1 MRYSL
6 LSRFRGTLLGSFVGE
21 VLASVGSSRRVLG
34 ETAFILH
41 QLGDSQLNSICSD
54 WSQIATCG
62 LESLIR
68 YGKLDLDDWVSHS
81 GLTQPSLVSLKKTAS
96 SSETAVAT
104 LPVALFFHDDE
115 VKLRQQMIKAASVW
129 QQEGEA
135 SEGVLAMAF
144 AIATFLTEK
153 LDFTTLIPLT
163 LSYLGSSQTPLSQ
176 QLQRVQVLLE
186 QSAGLDTVLTQLR
199 RHSPRRGNRLVCSD
213 TSIALAFYCFLSTPE
228 DFRLCIM
235 RAVRSN
241 YQPQITAALAGALS
255 GAYNS
260 MAGLPVSWRLAVN
273 QTHLGLHRQQ
283 LADRLLAVWSG
294 AYDSSSLERWQF
306 TAVAAPQVIQPR

>member
-21 VLASVGSSRRVLG
+21 VFASVASSRRVFG

-41 QLGDSQLNSICSD
+41 QLGDSQLHSICSD

-62 LESLIR
+62 IESLIR

-96 SSETAVAT
+96 DSETAVAT
-104 LPVALFFHDDE
+104 LPIALFFHDDE
-115 VKLRQQMIKAASVW
+115 AKLRQQIIKAVSVW
-129 QQEGEA
+129 QQDEEG

-153 LDFTTLIPLT
+153 FDSTTLIPRT
-163 LSYLGSSQTPLSQ
+163 LSYLGSSQTHLTQ
-176 QLQRVQVLLE
+176 QLQRVQALLE

-199 RHSPRRGNRLVCSD
+199 RHSQRRGNSTPCSD

-228 DFRLCIM
+228 DFRLCVT
-235 RAVRSN
+235 RAIRSN
-241 YQPQITAALAGALS
+241 YQPQITAALTGALS

-260 MAGLPVSWRLAVN
+260 MAGMPVAWRLGVN
-273 QTHLGLHRQQ
+273 RTHIGLHRQQ

-294 AYDSSSLERWQF
+294 VYDTSSAQRWQF
-306 TAVAAPQVIQPR
+306 AAVAAPRVIQPR